1 MPPGVA
7 LQLGSGRNSR
17 GGGPRTWSWC
27 CFNYEALRRT
37 GAVARPGKRKTRA
50 CLPTP
55 RYSSDQDETR
65 QARARGLV
73 PDAASGTRRC
83 GAPAPL
89 HAASHR
95 RRCTGR
101 KPVEAPLPPGA
112 ALQLGS
118 GRNSRGGGPRT
129 WPWCCFNYEETKIGL
144 AAYRTTI
151 KQYPKPSQI
160 RVLNLFRKVC

>member
-1 MPPGVA
+1 MH
-7 LQLGSGRNSR
+7 LISLFM
-17 GGGPRTWSWC
+17 WIK
-27 CFNYEALRRT
+27 FNLIDW
-37 GAVARPGKRKTRA
+37 
-50 CLPTP
+50 LI
-55 RYSSDQDETR
+55 DQDETR

-160 RVLNLFRKVC
+160 RVLNLFRKICWVFCSPSKLGFWIWFGKFADFSVAHPN